1 MGWHYHRVRRVDA
14 CCVWWRPSGA
24 SCPCQRKR
32 GSSSNRGW
40 PLRSRP
46 SRVASP
52 LQSKAKLD
60 LSARH
65 PVRAGVASRQP
76 RVMYRIPAKTDAH
89 HPSPARKATT
99 RDATRGS
106 DSHGQPIDLHSQ
118 SRGLR
123 ARACASTPSDA
134 GVIALRVVEG
144 TSSERH
150 HNITRRRRQP
160 LPLPTPPE
168 TLGTSTVGHGCRNA
182 SGRGGGTEGASSS
195 AKRRRFFGFRR
206 AFPFDPRKIFAAAL
220 RVSRA
225 K

>member
-1 MGWHYHRVRRVDA
+1 M
-14 CCVWWRPSGA
+14 S
-24 SCPCQRKR
+24 
-32 GSSSNRGW
+32 
-40 PLRSRP
+40 
-46 SRVASP
+46 
-52 LQSKAKLD
+52 
-60 LSARH
+60 
-65 PVRAGVASRQP
+65 AGVASRLP
-76 RVMYRIPAKTDAH
+76 RVMYRIPARTDAH
-89 HPSPARKATT
+89 HACTQSNNER
-99 RDATRGS
+99 RDAGS
-106 DSHGQPIDLHSQ
+106 DSHGLPIDLHSQ